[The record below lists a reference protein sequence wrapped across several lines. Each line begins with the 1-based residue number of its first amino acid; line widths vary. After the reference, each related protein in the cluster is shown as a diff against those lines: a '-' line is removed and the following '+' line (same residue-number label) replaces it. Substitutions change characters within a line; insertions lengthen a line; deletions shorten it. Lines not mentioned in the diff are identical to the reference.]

1 MKKRTG
7 KDASP
12 AAGELHPARL
22 LDLCATKRLAR
33 RIVLY
38 DSVGSTNA
46 AAMAAAAEGAGG
58 GTLFI
63 AEEQTAG
70 KGRKGRAWASAKGR
84 SLTFS
89 LLLRPAGRTEGLTAL
104 LALAVARSLGDS
116 LGGVAVKWPNDIY
129 LNGKKLGGILA
140 ESKDDFAVVGL
151 GLDVNEGT
159 GDFPPAIALEA
170 ISMRIACARAF
181 DRGIV
186 LCRILEAFEEMYD
199 RYEEEGFAPFRQE
212 IQDRLLFIGAQV
224 VIESGEGS
232 FEGKM
237 IGITDE
243 GRLRLEK
250 DGTERVFSSGD
261 LTIRPGSRGSRG
273 GSRGMASR
281 A

>member
-1 MKKRTG
+1 MKRKTE
-7 KDASP
+7 KNAAP

-33 RIVLY
+33 RIILC
-38 DSVGSTNA
+38 DSIESTNA
-46 AAMAAAAEGAGG
+46 AAMAAAADGAAG

-63 AEEQTAG
+63 AEEQTG
-70 KGRKGRAWASAKGR
+70 GRGRKGRSWSSAKGR

-116 LGGVAVKWPNDIY
+116 LMGVAVKWPNDIY

-140 ESKDDFAVVGL
+140 ESKDDFAVIGL
-151 GLDVNEGT
+151 GLDVNEEA
-159 GDFPPAIALEA
+159 GDFPPAIAAEA
-170 ISMRIACARAF
+170 ISMRIARKRVF

-199 RYEEEGFAPFRQE
+199 RYEEEGIAPFREE
-212 IQDRLLFIGAQV
+212 IQDRLLFIGKRV
-224 VIESGEGS
+224 VIESGQGS

-237 IGITDE
+237 IGITEE

-250 DGTERVFSSGD
+250 NGTERVFSSGD
-261 LTIRPGSRGSRG
+261 LTLRAGSRGSRG
-273 GSRGMASR
+273 GSRGTASR